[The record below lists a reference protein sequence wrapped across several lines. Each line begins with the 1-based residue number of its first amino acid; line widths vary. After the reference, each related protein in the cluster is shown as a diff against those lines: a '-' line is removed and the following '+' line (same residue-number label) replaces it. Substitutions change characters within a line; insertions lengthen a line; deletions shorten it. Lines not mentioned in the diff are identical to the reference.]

1 MEGEELAA
9 ALMKEASDA
18 LGMTL
23 ADSHVK
29 TLLKEGTARAGTPPT
44 GAEWRVSPEAI
55 AAAKEKTEEFLKALG
70 EAAAKAC
77 GAAKRSTLKAEDVNA
92 EPASSG
98 MGGGGSQPAF
108 S

>member
-1 MEGEELAA
+1 
-9 ALMKEASDA
+9 MKAGSDA

-55 AAAKEKTEEFLKALG
+55 AAAKEKAEEYLKALG
-70 EAAAKAC
+70 EAAARAC

-92 EPASSG
+92 QPASSD
-98 MGGGGSQPAF
+98 MGGGSPPAF